1 MSILLNNKLRTILT
15 SINPETVS
23 LENQQDDLNANGFTI
38 FAGQVSP
45 KIYLGPSTQAEDS
58 SEASSEYISNEAK
71 TLSKIIKGDL
81 VGDVEAPDFLR
92 AVDNLMKKV
101 NDVVSDPSAPDT
113 PMTEAFRNAN
123 KNRNRNRNRGH
134 GRGHHD

>member
-23 LENQQDDLNANGFTI
+23 LENKQDDLNADGFTI

-58 SEASSEYISNEAK
+58 SEASSEYVSNEAK
-71 TLSKIIKGDL
+71 MLSKIIKDDV
-81 VGDVEAPDFLR
+81 VGGMEAPDFIQ

-101 NDVVSDPSAPDT
+101 NDVVGDPNAPDT
-113 PMTEAFRNAN
+113 PMAEAFRNAN
-123 KNRNRNRNRGH
+123 KNRNRNRNRGQ